1 MTTNHT
7 KINPTIDH
15 LQVNKSSHQ
24 KHLIVAIKKGEEIIN
39 KFDLSAWFQY
49 GHRL

>member
-1 MTTNHT
+1 MTMNHT
-7 KINPTIDH
+7 KINPTIVR

-24 KHLIVAIKKGEEIIN
+24 KHFVVAIKKGEEIID
-39 KFDLSAWFQY
+39 KSDLGAWFQN